1 MGTGIGRR
9 RVLQWGSAGLAALGA
24 GGRALAAPMAPD
36 RIVINARVW
45 TIEEAQPFAEAFAI
59 AGDRF
64 VAVGSTADIRAMAG
78 PRTEVFDA
86 QGMTVTP
93 GFIDAHNHPIGEQL
107 LYEVLVGNPFDV
119 EFVTIASIIDKLKA
133 KAKVT
138 PPGFW
143 VEGFFYDDT
152 KVKDG
157 RFINVHDL
165 DLVSTEHPV
174 AVHHRGGHTM
184 FCNSKAFELAGVSKD
199 TANPYG
205 GTFDH
210 FPEGGLNGRVTD
222 LAMDR
227 FETVG
232 RRESF
237 SQAEQE
243 RRAIEGQAHMS
254 TLFARA
260 GLTGVCHQG
269 GSLDALMQLRD
280 QGRLKHRV
288 NFEAEETTLDALIKA
303 GVRSGLGD
311 DWIKIGATI
320 EHLADGSLSE
330 RTMAM
335 SRPFPG
341 AKNGYRGN
349 VTQSQDDLNAWVERV
364 HRAGLRPNCHA
375 NGDVAIDHV
384 LTAYERAA
392 KLVPTKDVRW
402 KITHCSQLTPELIA
416 RMKALDVTPALFST
430 YPYYNSDKFHFYG
443 EEIMRNM
450 IPFRSLLDAGVK
462 ACAGSDFYPGPFSP
476 LMALQAMTTRKGWNG
491 EVWGANQKIS
501 LDEALRV
508 HTFNGAWDTKE
519 DGIKGSIRPGKLAD
533 YVVLADD
540 PHLVDPERLKDI
552 KVVRTVVGGQTMY
565 AA

>member
-1 MGTGIGRR
+1 MSYGIGRR
-9 RVLQWGSAGLAALGA
+9 HILQGGAA
-24 GGRALAAPMAPD
+24 ALAAAAGATRAIAGPLEPD
-36 RIVINARVW
+36 RIVVNARVW
-45 TIEEAQPFAEAFAI
+45 TVEDAQPTAEAFAI
-59 AGDRF
+59 RGDRF
-64 VAVGSTADIRAMAG
+64 VAVGSTSDIRALAG

-93 GFIDAHNHPIGEQL
+93 GFIDAHNHPEGEQL

-119 EFVTIASIIDKLKA
+119 EFVTIAGILDKLKA
-133 KAKVT
+133 RAATT

-157 RFINVHDL
+157 RAINVHDL
-165 DLVSTEHPV
+165 DKVSTEHPV
-174 AVHHRGGHTM
+174 AVHHGGHTLY
-184 FCNSKAFELAGVSKD
+184 CNSKAFELAGVTRD

-205 GTFDH
+205 GTFDR
-210 FPEGGLNGRVTD
+210 FADGSLNGRVTD

-227 FETVG
+227 FEAVG
-232 RRESF
+232 RRPTFTPE
-237 SQAEQE
+237 ERD
-243 RRAIEGQAHMS
+243 RRALEGQAHMS
-254 TLFARA
+254 TLYARS
-260 GLTGVCHQG
+260 GLTGVCHEG
-269 GSLDALMQLRD
+269 GSLDALMRLRD
-280 QGRLKHRV
+280 QGRLRHRV
-288 NFEAEETTLDALIKA
+288 NYEADEATLDLLIKA

-311 DWIKIGATI
+311 DWLRIGASY

-341 AKNGYRGN
+341 SATGYRGN
-349 VTQSQDDLNAWVERV
+349 VTQSQEDLNAWVERV
-364 HRAGLRPNCHA
+364 HRAGIRPNCHA

-392 KLVPTKDVRW
+392 RLFPVKDVRW
-402 KITHCSQLTPELIA
+402 KITHCSQLTPSLIA

-443 EEIMRNM
+443 EEIMRDM

-491 EVWGANQKIS
+491 EVWGANQRIT

-508 HTFNGAWDTKE
+508 HTLNGAWDTKE
-519 DGIKGSIRPGKLAD
+519 EAQKGSIRPGKLAD

-540 PHLVDPERLKDI
+540 PHRVDPGRIKDI
-552 KVVRTVVGGQTMY
+552 QVVRTVVGGVATHQ
-565 AA
+565 A